1 MPRNDA
7 FSEVGTKTQKTHFS
21 EIRTKHQKSVIASE
35 AKQSKSK
42 NCLNHDFNKIN
53 KIFPTRLKAT
63 QGKALRKNNQISMNI
78 YRISMNIQTGQP
90 QGIAPTKQTTEYL

>member
-35 AKQSKSK
+35 AKQSK
-42 NCLNHDFNKIN
+42 D
-53 KIFPTRLKAT
+53 LKF
-63 QGKALRKNNQISMNI
+63 KNNQKN
-78 YRISMNIQTGQP
+78 
-90 QGIAPTKQTTEYL
+90 KLTELTAHSKPPLKGGYGGAY